1 MKHNKHCIILSQIYI
16 GKRFQ
21 RSRLTKI
28 SLMVGLSILSCAHS
42 SQVIERDEIVSR
54 VNLRPIDVNDSIAE
68 KIGYEALQ
76 KIGYEEIIKLAEKSG
91 FVEYKSDE
99 RIQLASYG
107 SVVASASVRVFS
119 RYAAVAAVTSQAD
132 SPLPGPADIAAV
144 GVLVLGLVDAGL
156 LDGHLLNT
164 IGGSKTG
171 SQTELPC
178 PRNETFSADRTDNAT
193 GCTDLFGNVRCFSR
207 RHYPCAGVH
216 THGKLS
222 YQVVR
227 NNNCIQVTRKA
238 IRCDGPF
245 SVTSQCGSISTVDC
259 SQAGSEIAGIFEE

>member
-1 MKHNKHCIILSQIYI
+1 MYCTALSRSNI

-21 RSRLTKI
+21 CSYLAAI
-28 SLMVGLSILSCAHS
+28 WLMVVLSILGCAHS
-42 SQVIERDEIVSR
+42 SQVAENDEVASHM
-54 VNLRPIDVNDSIAE
+54 NTRPIDLDDSTSE
-68 KIGYEALQ
+68 KIGHEALQ
-76 KIGYEEIIKLAEKSG
+76 KIGYEEIIGLAEKAG

-107 SVVASASVRVFS
+107 SIVASASVRVFS
-119 RYAAVAAVTSQAD
+119 RYAAAAAVTSQAD

-144 GVLVLGLVDAGL
+144 GILVLGLVDAGL

-164 IGGSKTG
+164 IGGSKAGT
-171 SQTELPC
+171 QTELPC
-178 PRNETFSADRTDNAT
+178 PRNETFSADRTDNAA

-259 SQAGSEIAGIFEE
+259 SQAGSETAGIFEE